1 MSRYTGPV
9 CRHCRREG
17 EKLFLKGERCYT
29 DKCAVVRRFKSLAP
43 GQHGAA
49 PKKQKEYGNQLREK
63 QKAKRI
69 YGLHETQFKN
79 LYVRAEKKEGMAGVN
94 LLILLELRLD
104 NVVYKMGMAESRK
117 EARQLIT
124 HGHFTLNG
132 KKATIPSMTLK
143 LNDVVALNEKSRSL
157 EKIKDLVANLD
168 NRQTVKWL
176 DVDKNNISA
185 KINAIPTKEDVD
197 FPFKEHLIVE
207 LYSKSL

>member
-9 CRHCRREG
+9 CRLCRREG

-29 DKCAVVRRFKSLAP
+29 DKCAVGRRAKSMAP

-49 PKKQKEYGNQLREK
+49 MKKAKEYGTQLREK

-69 YGLHETQFKN
+69 YGLHEAQFKN
-79 LYVRAEKKEGMAGVN
+79 TFRKAEKKEGMAGVN
-94 LLILLELRLD
+94 LLVLLEMRLD
-104 NVVYKMGMAESRK
+104 NIVYKMGMAESRK
-117 EARQLIT
+117 EARQLVT
-124 HGHFTLNG
+124 HRHFTVNG
-132 KKATIPSMTLK
+132 RKANIPSMMLK
-143 LNDVVALNEKSRSL
+143 PGDEIALAEKSRSL

-176 DVDKNNISA
+176 DVDRGNITA
-185 KINAIPTKEDVD
+185 KIAALPTRDDID

-207 LYSKSL
+207 LYSK

>member
-9 CRHCRREG
+9 CRQCRREG

-29 DKCAVVRRFKSLAP
+29 DKCAVGRRAKSMAP

-49 PKKQKEYGNQLREK
+49 AKKQKEYGTQLREK

-79 LYVRAEKKEGMAGVN
+79 LFKRAEKKEGMAGVN

-104 NVVYKMGMAESRK
+104 NIIYKMGMAESRK
-117 EARQLIT
+117 EARQLVT

-132 KKATIPSMTLK
+132 RKANIPSMTLK
-143 LNDVVALNEKSRSL
+143 PGDTIALSERSRSL
-157 EKIKDLVANLD
+157 EKIKDLIANLD

-185 KINAIPTKEDVD
+185 KINSVPTREDVD

-207 LYSKSL
+207 LYSK